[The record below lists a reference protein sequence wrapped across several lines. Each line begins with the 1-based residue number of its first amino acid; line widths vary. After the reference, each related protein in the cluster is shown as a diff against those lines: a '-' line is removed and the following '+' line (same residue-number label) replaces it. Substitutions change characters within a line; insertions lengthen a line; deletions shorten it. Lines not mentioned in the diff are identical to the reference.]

1 MGLPAEVL
9 SSPLGAMLR
18 PVLEALQRELGQ
30 AGSGSGAF
38 GGGSGGRGPAAPGG
52 PPPPPASTSFF
63 PDFTQMRPPAPATEP
78 PTRVANRLFDA
89 ANVAPGEGDGAAAG
103 DGGAEQDGTEAG
115 AKAEGQEEEGGPRDE
130 LESFEA
136 LLKEEFAK
144 VMAEGGVEPNAAA
157 AVAIKRAK
165 ARLRG

>member
-38 GGGSGGRGPAAPGG
+38 GGGGGRGPAAPGG

-63 PDFTQMRPPAPATEP
+63 PDFTQMRPPAPAAEP

-89 ANVAPGEGDGAAAG
+89 SNVAPGEGAGAAAG
-103 DGGAEQDGTEAG
+103 DGGTERDGTEAG
-115 AKAEGQEEEGGPRDE
+115 PEAAEGQAEGEPRDE
-130 LESFEA
+130 LESFEV

-144 VMAEGGVEPNAAA
+144 AMAEGGVEPNAAA